1 MSAMKIT
8 KENFES
14 EVLRSDKPV
23 LVDFYAGWCGPC
35 RMFGPVL
42 DEFAG
47 EHPEYKVCKVDTEE
61 EFELARQYRIMS
73 LPTVMVVKDGQVVK
87 RSVGAMAKAQVLE
100 LMQ

>member
-1 MSAMKIT
+1 MSVMKIT

-23 LVDFYAGWCGPC
+23 LVDFFAGWCSPC
-35 RMFGPVL
+35 RMFSPVL

-61 EFELARQYRIMS
+61 EFELARKYRIMS
-73 LPTVMVVKDGQVVK
+73 LPTVVVVKDGQVVR
-87 RSVGAMAKAQVLE
+87 RSVGVMPKSEVLE